1 MITILIHTVE
11 SIMSFAGEEAIIS
24 VAIKTF
30 GTIIANVINVLIQVS
45 FGSPL
50 YSLPL
55 RELAYQNVNQPLTKN
70 RVTWTPDDLKNV
82 EIIPKKKAISKGDVV
97 FSFIW
102 TAIWAIVC
110 FNADHV
116 TGVYRSLDG
125 DGLPLVMPVFNQDI
139 LLSYWPIIVT
149 FIVSRGK

>member
-1 MITILIHTVE
+1 MC
-11 SIMSFAGEEAIIS
+11 SS
-24 VAIKTF
+24 KC
-30 GTIIANVINVLIQVS
+30 S

-139 LLSYWPIIVT
+139 LLSY
-149 FIVSRGK
+149 